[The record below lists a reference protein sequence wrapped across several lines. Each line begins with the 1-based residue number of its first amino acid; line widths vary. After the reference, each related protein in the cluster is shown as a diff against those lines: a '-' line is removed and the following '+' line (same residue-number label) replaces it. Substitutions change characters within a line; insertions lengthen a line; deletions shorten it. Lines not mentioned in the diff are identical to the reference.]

1 MNASD
6 HVNGLRTAPVVM
18 VEYGDYECP
27 YCVAAHEV
35 VKELQSLLG
44 SSMCFIFRNFPLTNE
59 HPHAFDSAALAELAA
74 TEDKFWEVHDA
85 IYERPNNLSF
95 PLLESIAKSFSISVS
110 EFREAYLNKKI
121 LEKIRNDAD
130 GGLQSGVRGTPTFF
144 INGRRYE
151 GSFDVRAVSAFI
163 NDQVIPHS
171 DGDRSIQPSKTH
183 ST

>member
-1 MNASD
+1 MDLLRAPVNASD

-95 PLLESIAKSFSISVS
+95 PLLESIAKSFSISSTSSSSLRHPTTASRTASLHFSRCSTISVS
-110 EFREAYLNKKI
+110 PVVSCPN
-121 LEKIRNDAD
+121 RN
-130 GGLQSGVRGTPTFF
+130 SCT
-144 INGRRYE
+144 
-151 GSFDVRAVSAFI
+151 
-163 NDQVIPHS
+163 
-171 DGDRSIQPSKTH
+171 RSWFVG
-183 ST
+183 